1 MLIDVILTM
10 LFNRTI
16 WNDCLQRKAQFL
28 SQVLP
33 SLLGALLDLGD
44 FPPLST
50 EPCLVC
56 GVPLESCLALDCSSP
71 FPVFPRRSSVKTST
85 VYISKKLCTSVI
97 PAASLPEDP
106 FIHQITYKN
115 TNQLIEDY

>member
-1 MLIDVILTM
+1 MLLH
-10 LFNRTI
+10 RTI
-16 WNDCLQRKAQFL
+16 WNDCLQRKAHIL

-44 FPPLST
+44 LPPSLHRAL
-50 EPCLVC
+50 PGLW
-56 GVPLESCLALDCSSP
+56 GPLEPCLALDCSSP

-85 VYISKKLCTSVI
+85 VYISKKLCSSVI

-106 FIHQITYKN
+106 FIHQITCKN